1 MYKES
6 ESIVKEILLAIREK
20 QNGEDSVEVA
30 SALNIL
36 VDTYES
42 MGQLRESRFAASC

>member
-6 ESIVKEILLAIREK
+6 ESILKEVLAIREK
-20 QNGEDSVEVA
+20 QNGEDSKEVA
-30 SALNIL
+30 DTLNSL
-36 VDTYES
+36 AATYRE